1 MFFALDGQ
9 QQGVMMADQ
18 TQTFSTHRRFIPAFH
33 FFALPILLINVFVV
47 AVQFWK
53 DPRLINVWPV
63 LVAIA
68 LAIGIASSRFMPLRA
83 QDRIIRL
90 EERTRLERLLPADLR
105 GRVGE
110 LTERQLVAIRFA
122 PDNEVPDIT
131 RRALS
136 GELKSP
142 GEIKRAIKDWRGDYF
157 RV

>member
-1 MFFALDGQ
+1 
-9 QQGVMMADQ
+9 MADQ
-18 TQTFSTHRRFIPAFH
+18 TQTFSSHRRFIPAFH
-33 FFALPILLINVFVV
+33 FFALPILLINMFVV
-47 AVQFWK
+47 AMQFWK
-53 DPRLINVWPV
+53 DPRLVNGWAL

-105 GRVGE
+105 GRIGD

>member
-1 MFFALDGQ
+1 
-9 QQGVMMADQ
+9 MADQ
-18 TQTFSTHRRFIPAFH
+18 TQTFSSHRRFIPAFH
-33 FFALPILLINVFVV
+33 FFALPVLLINVFVV

-53 DPRLINVWPV
+53 DPRLINAWPV

-105 GRVGE
+105 GRIGE

-136 GELKSP
+136 GEQKSP

>member
-1 MFFALDGQ
+1 
-9 QQGVMMADQ
+9 MADR

-33 FFALPILLINVFVV
+33 FFALPVLLANMFVV
-47 AVQFWK
+47 ASQFWR
-53 DPRLINVWPV
+53 DPRAGTAWAT

-105 GRVGE
+105 GRIGD
-110 LTERQLVAIRFA
+110 LTERQLIAIRFA
-122 PDNEVPDIT
+122 PDSEVPDIT

-142 GEIKRAIKDWRGDYF
+142 GDIKRAIKDWRGDYF

>member
-1 MFFALDGQ
+1 
-9 QQGVMMADQ
+9 MADQ
-18 TQTFSTHRRFIPAFH
+18 TQTFSSHRRFIPAFH
-33 FFALPILLINVFVV
+33 FLALPVLLINVFVV

-53 DPRLINVWPV
+53 DPRLINAWPV

-105 GRVGE
+105 GRIGE

>member
-1 MFFALDGQ
+1 
-9 QQGVMMADQ
+9 MADK

-33 FFALPILLINVFVV
+33 FFALPVLLANMFVM
-47 AVQFWK
+47 AYQFWR
-53 DPRLINVWPV
+53 DPRIGTAWAT

-105 GRVGE
+105 GRIGE
-110 LTERQLVAIRFA
+110 LTERQLIAIRFA
-122 PDNEVPDIT
+122 PDNEVPDLT

-142 GEIKRAIKDWRGDYF
+142 GDIKRAIKDWRGDYF

>member
-1 MFFALDGQ
+1 
-9 QQGVMMADQ
+9 MADK

-33 FFALPILLINVFVV
+33 FFALPVLLVNMFVV
-47 AVQFWK
+47 GYQFWR
-53 DPRLINVWPV
+53 DPRLVNAWAV

-68 LAIGIASSRFMPLRA
+68 LAIGISWSRFMPLRA

-90 EERTRLERLLPADLR
+90 EERTRLERLLPGDLR
-105 GRVGE
+105 GRIGE
-110 LTERQLVAIRFA
+110 LTERQLIAIRFA
-122 PDNEVPDIT
+122 PDNEVPDLT

-142 GEIKRAIKDWRGDYF
+142 GDIKRAIKDWRGDYF